1 MGTVVEQGGDTR
13 GVIMPERQ
21 RPNWLRWLLEVPQ
34 FGGRIA
40 GLALENDH
48 AAESRREPRR
58 AVHVVETVD
67 APTAVGSWCSSISWM
82 SRAMTSCPMAEPTL
96 SSQMPGAKS
105 FTESAMIVPTFGQ
118 ISSAKSAN

>member
-1 MGTVVEQGGDTR
+1 
-13 GVIMPERQ
+13 MPERQ
-21 RPNWLRWLLEVPQ
+21 RPNWLSWLLEVPQ
-34 FGGRIA
+34 FGGRTA

-48 AAESRREPRR
+48 AVESRREPRR
-58 AVHVVETVD
+58 AIHVVETVD

>member
-1 MGTVVEQGGDTR
+1 
-13 GVIMPERQ
+13 MPERQ

-67 APTAVGSWCSSISWM
+67 APTAAALRSWCSSMSWM

>member
-1 MGTVVEQGGDTR
+1 
-13 GVIMPERQ
+13 MPERQ

-40 GLALENDH
+40 GLALETITLPSPDVSH
-48 AAESRREPRR
+48 VEPYTSSRLWTRLLPLAALR
-58 AVHVVETVD
+58 
-67 APTAVGSWCSSISWM
+67 SWCSSMSWM